1 MKTPQQWAEHLPEP
15 IRTEF
20 LENIDPKYSQ
30 YAKQCS
36 HLKFALILSFDW
48 KVSKQGGEY
57 WENIMDRAVLGDFDN
72 IQTKPITR
80 EIQLLRDVETEVNI
94 SGIISNHT
102 YSEIVKLLKEID
114 GN

>member
-20 LENIDPKYSQ
+20 LENIDPNYSQ

-36 HLKFALILSFDW
+36 SLSFAIILSFDW
-48 KVSKQGGEY
+48 VTSKQGYAY
-57 WENIMDRAVLGDFDN
+57 WNNIYGGIVKSESEQISN
-72 IQTKPITR
+72 QPTR

-114 GN
+114 SK

>member
-20 LENIDPKYSQ
+20 LENIDEGYSDKLDSLEKAIYKSFSWYKTPQGAQYWGDIYVRVYSGELDDFVPLPKQ
-30 YAKQCS
+30 
-36 HLKFALILSFDW
+36 I
-48 KVSKQGGEY
+48 
-57 WENIMDRAVLGDFDN
+57 
-72 IQTKPITR
+72 PR

-114 GN
+114 

>member
-20 LENIDPKYSQ
+20 LENVDTTYRDYKPVTPTILD
-30 YAKQCS
+30 A
-36 HLKFALILSFDW
+36 LKWSFSW
-48 KVSKQGGEY
+48 SESKQGWTY
-57 WENIMDRAVLGDFDN
+57 WVQVDN
-72 IQTKPITR
+72 AAFKGHYKEAIQNRDPR

-102 YSEIVKLLKEID
+102 YAEIVKLLKEID
-114 GN
+114 GK